1 MPTYKI
7 LFVGLGKMGFHMA
20 GYLSKNK
27 NFKLFV
33 FNRTKSVEH
42 KWKKKFIAESYNF
55 KNDIKFDF
63 IISCLKDDH
72 AVNSFFNKFVKS
84 SNFHKNSIIID
95 HSTISLKQIDLLS
108 KLFKQRK
115 IKFLDAPI
123 TGGEEG
129 AKKASLSVMV
139 GGTKPNF
146 NKSKRIISSYSK
158 SITHMGKLGS
168 GQLTKFTNQILICG
182 ILYSISEAYL
192 FSKKNKLDQKKIF
205 NAIKNGA
212 ANSWQFTNRYPT
224 LTKNKFNFG
233 FSTELMTKDLKYVL
247 QQAEKSKL
255 KLNLT
260 KNVYKKYKSL
270 QNTIYKKYDTSSLV
284 KSFNNQ

>member
-27 NFKLFV
+27 NCKLFV

-42 KWKKKFIAESYNF
+42 KWKKKFIADSYNF

-72 AVNSFFNKFVKS
+72 AVNSFYNKFVKT

-95 HSTISLKQIDLLS
+95 HSTISLRQIDLLS
-108 KLFKQRK
+108 RTFKQRK
-115 IKFLDAPI
+115 VKFLDAPI

-129 AKKASLSVMV
+129 AKNGSLSVMV
-139 GGTKPNF
+139 GGTEPNF

-192 FSKKNKLDQKKIF
+192 FSKKNNLDQKKIY

-224 LTKNKFNFG
+224 LIKNKFNFG

-247 QQAEKSKL
+247 QQAKKN
-255 KLNLT
+255 KINLNLT
-260 KNVYKKYKSL
+260 KSVFKKYKSL

-284 KSFNNQ
+284 KSFND

>member
-63 IISCLKDDH
+63 IISCLKDDN
-72 AVNSFFNKFVKS
+72 AVNSFFNKFVKT

-95 HSTISLKQIDLLS
+95 HSTISLRQIDLLS
-108 KLFKQRK
+108 RIFKQRK
-115 IKFLDAPI
+115 VKFLDAPI

-129 AKKASLSVMV
+129 AKKGSLSVMV
-139 GGTKPNF
+139 GGTEPNF
-146 NKSKRIISSYSK
+146 NKSKSIISSYSK

-192 FSKKNKLDQKKIF
+192 FSKKNNLDQKKIF

-247 QQAEKSKL
+247 QQAKKTKL
-255 KLNLT
+255 NLNLT
-260 KNVYKKYKSL
+260 KSVFKKYKSL

-284 KSFNNQ
+284 KSFNDR

>member
-63 IISCLKDDH
+63 IISCLKDDN
-72 AVNSFFNKFVKS
+72 AVNSFFNKFVKT

-95 HSTISLKQIDLLS
+95 HSTISLRQIDLLS
-108 KLFKQRK
+108 RLFKQRK
-115 IKFLDAPI
+115 VKFLDAPI

-129 AKKASLSVMV
+129 AKKGSLSVMV

-192 FSKKNKLDQKKIF
+192 FSKKNNLDQKKIF

-247 QQAEKSKL
+247 QQAKKSKL
-255 KLNLT
+255 NLNLT
-260 KNVYKKYKSL
+260 KSVFKKYKSL

-284 KSFNNQ
+284 KSFND

>member
-33 FNRTKSVEH
+33 FNRTKSVEN

-72 AVNSFFNKFVKS
+72 AVNSFFNKFVKT

-95 HSTISLKQIDLLS
+95 HSTISLRQIDLLS
-108 KLFKQRK
+108 RICKQRK
-115 IKFLDAPI
+115 VKFLDAPI

-129 AKKASLSVMV
+129 AKKGSLSVMV
-139 GGTKPNF
+139 GGTEPNF
-146 NKSKRIISSYSK
+146 NKSKKIISSYSK
-158 SITHMGKLGS
+158 STTHMGKLGS

-192 FSKKNKLDQKKIF
+192 FSKKNNLDQKKIF

-224 LTKNKFNFG
+224 LIKNKFNFG

-247 QQAEKSKL
+247 QQAKKNKL
-255 KLNLT
+255 NLNLT
-260 KNVYKKYKSL
+260 KSVFNKYKSL
-270 QNTIYKKYDTSSLV
+270 QNTVYKKYDTSSLV
-284 KSFNNQ
+284 KSFNDR

>member
-63 IISCLKDDH
+63 IISCLKDDN
-72 AVNSFFNKFVKS
+72 AVNIFFNKFLKT

-95 HSTISLKQIDLLS
+95 HSTISLRQIDLLS
-108 KLFKQRK
+108 KSFNQRK
-115 IKFLDAPI
+115 VKFLDAPI

-129 AKKASLSVMV
+129 AKKGSLSVMV
-139 GGTKPNF
+139 GGNKPDF
-146 NKSKRIISSYSK
+146 NKSKSIISSYSK

-192 FSKKNKLDQKKIF
+192 FSKKNNLDQKKIF

-247 QQAEKSKL
+247 QQAKKSKL
-255 KLNLT
+255 NLNLT
-260 KNVYKKYKSL
+260 KSVFKKYKSL

-284 KSFNNQ
+284 KSFNDL

>member
-72 AVNSFFNKFVKS
+72 AVNSFFYKFVKT

-95 HSTISLKQIDLLS
+95 HSTISLRQIDSLS

-115 IKFLDAPI
+115 VKFLDAPI

-129 AKKASLSVMV
+129 AKKGTLSVMV
-139 GGTKPNF
+139 GGTEPNF
-146 NKSKRIISSYSK
+146 NKSKKIISTYSK
-158 SITHMGKLGS
+158 STTHMGKLGS

-182 ILYSISEAYL
+182 ILYSMSEAYL
-192 FSKKNKLDQKKIF
+192 FSKKNNLDQKKIF

-247 QQAEKSKL
+247 QQAKKSKL
-255 KLNLT
+255 NLNLT
-260 KNVYKKYKSL
+260 KSVFKKYKSL
-270 QNTIYKKYDTSSLV
+270 QNTIYKNYDTSSLI
-284 KSFNNQ
+284 KSFNDR

>member
-72 AVNSFFNKFVKS
+72 AVNSFFNKFIKT

-95 HSTISLKQIDLLS
+95 HSTISLRQIDLLS
-108 KLFKQRK
+108 RSFKQRK
-115 IKFLDAPI
+115 IGFLDAPI

-129 AKKASLSVMV
+129 AKKGSLSVMV

-146 NKSKRIISSYSK
+146 NKSKRIISSYSN
-158 SITHMGKLGS
+158 SLTHMGKLGS

-192 FSKKNKLDQKKIF
+192 FSKKNNLNQKKIF

-284 KSFNNQ
+284 KSLNDQ

>member
-72 AVNSFFNKFVKS
+72 AVNSFFNKFVKT

-95 HSTISLKQIDLLS
+95 HSTISLRQIDLLS
-108 KLFKQRK
+108 RLFKQRK
-115 IKFLDAPI
+115 VKFLDAPI

-129 AKKASLSVMV
+129 AKKGSLSVMV

-192 FSKKNKLDQKKIF
+192 FSKKNNLDQKKIF

-247 QQAEKSKL
+247 QQAKKSKL
-255 KLNLT
+255 NLNLT
-260 KNVYKKYKSL
+260 KSVFKKYKSL

-284 KSFNNQ
+284 KSFNDR

>member
-33 FNRTKSVEH
+33 YNRTKSVEH
-42 KWKKKFIAESYNF
+42 IWKKKFIAESYNF

-63 IISCLKDDH
+63 IISCLKDDN
-72 AVNSFFNKFVKS
+72 AVNSFFNKFVKT

-95 HSTISLKQIDLLS
+95 HSTISLRQIDLLS
-108 KLFKQRK
+108 RSFKQTK
-115 IKFLDAPI
+115 VKFIDAPI

-129 AKKASLSVMV
+129 AKKGSLSVMV
-139 GGTKPNF
+139 GGTELNF
-146 NKSKRIISSYSK
+146 NKSKSIISSYSK
-158 SITHMGKLGS
+158 SITHMGKLGT

-192 FSKKNKLDQKKIF
+192 FSKKNNLDQKKIF

-224 LTKNKFNFG
+224 LIKNKFNFG

-247 QQAEKSKL
+247 QQAKKT
-255 KLNLT
+255 KLNLSLT
-260 KNVYKKYKSL
+260 KSVFKKYKSL

-284 KSFNNQ
+284 KSFNDR

>member
-1 MPTYKI
+1 MQTYKI

-33 FNRTKSVEH
+33 FNRTKSVEL
-42 KWKKKFIAESYNF
+42 KWKKQFIAESYNF
-55 KNDIKFDF
+55 KNNIKFDF

-72 AVNSFFNKFVKS
+72 AVNSFFNKFIKT

-95 HSTISLKQIDLLS
+95 HSTISLRQINVLS
-108 KLFKQRK
+108 QLFKQK
-115 IKFLDAPI
+115 KVKFLDAPI

-129 AKKASLSVMV
+129 AKKGTLSVMV
-139 GGTKPNF
+139 GGSEPNF
-146 NKSKRIISSYSK
+146 NKSKKIISPYSK

-247 QQAEKSKL
+247 QQAKKTKL
-255 KLNLT
+255 NLNLT
-260 KNVYKKYKSL
+260 KSVFKKYKSL

-284 KSFNNQ
+284 KSFNDL

>member
-1 MPTYKI
+1 MQTYNI

-55 KNDIKFDF
+55 QNDIKFDF
-63 IISCLKDDH
+63 IISCLKDDN
-72 AVNSFFNKFVKS
+72 AVNTFFNKFVKT
-84 SNFHKNSIIID
+84 SNFHINSIIID
-95 HSTISLKQIDLLS
+95 HSTISLRQIDLLS
-108 KLFKQRK
+108 KTFKQRK

-129 AKKASLSVMV
+129 AKKGSLSVMV
-139 GGTKPNF
+139 GGTELNF
-146 NKSKRIISSYSK
+146 NKSKKIISSYSK

-182 ILYSISEAYL
+182 ILYSMSEAYL
-192 FSKKNKLDQKKIF
+192 FSKKNNLDQKKIF

-247 QQAEKSKL
+247 QQAEKSNL
-255 KLNLT
+255 NLNLT
-260 KNVYKKYKSL
+260 KSVFKKYKSL

-284 KSFNNQ
+284 KSFNDL

>member
-63 IISCLKDDH
+63 IISCLKDDN
-72 AVNSFFNKFVKS
+72 AVNSFFNKFVKT

-95 HSTISLKQIDLLS
+95 HSTISLRQIDLLS
-108 KLFKQRK
+108 RLFKQRK
-115 IKFLDAPI
+115 VKFLDAPI

-129 AKKASLSVMV
+129 AKKGSLSVMV
-139 GGTKPNF
+139 GGTEPNF

-224 LTKNKFNFG
+224 LN
-233 FSTELMTKDLKYVL
+233 
-247 QQAEKSKL
+247 
-255 KLNLT
+255 
-260 KNVYKKYKSL
+260 
-270 QNTIYKKYDTSSLV
+270 
-284 KSFNNQ
+284 

>member
-63 IISCLKDDH
+63 IISCLKDDN
-72 AVNSFFNKFVKS
+72 AVNSFFNKFVKT

-95 HSTISLKQIDLLS
+95 HSTISLRQIDLLS
-108 KLFKQRK
+108 RSFKQRK
-115 IKFLDAPI
+115 VKFLDAPI

-129 AKKASLSVMV
+129 AKKGSLSVMV

-192 FSKKNKLDQKKIF
+192 FSKKNNLDQKKIF

-247 QQAEKSKL
+247 QQAKKSKL
-255 KLNLT
+255 NLNLT
-260 KNVYKKYKSL
+260 KSVFKKYKSL

-284 KSFNNQ
+284 KSFND

>member
-33 FNRTKSVEH
+33 FNRTKSVER

-55 KNDIKFDF
+55 KNNIKFDF

-72 AVNSFFNKFVKS
+72 AVNSFFNKFIKT

-95 HSTISLKQIDLLS
+95 HSTISLRQVDILS
-108 KLFKQRK
+108 RSFKQREV
-115 IKFLDAPI
+115 KFLDAPI

-129 AKKASLSVMV
+129 AKKGSLSVMV
-139 GGTKPNF
+139 GGTEPNF

-158 SITHMGKLGS
+158 SVTHMGKLGS

-192 FSKKNKLDQKKIF
+192 FSKKNNLDQKKIF

-247 QQAEKSKL
+247 QQAKKTKL
-255 KLNLT
+255 NLNLT
-260 KNVYKKYKSL
+260 KSVFKKYKSL
-270 QNTIYKKYDTSSLV
+270 QNTIYKKYDTSSLI
-284 KSFNNQ
+284 KSFNDL

>member
-33 FNRTKSVEH
+33 FNRTKSVES

-72 AVNSFFNKFVKS
+72 AVNSFFNKFVKT

-95 HSTISLKQIDLLS
+95 HSTISLRQIDILS
-108 KLFKQRK
+108 RLCNQRI

-129 AKKASLSVMV
+129 AKKGSLSVMV
-139 GGTKPNF
+139 GGTKLNF

-192 FSKKNKLDQKKIF
+192 FSKKNKLDQNKIF

-247 QQAEKSKL
+247 QQAKKNKL
-255 KLNLT
+255 NLNLT
-260 KNVYKKYKSL
+260 KSVFKKYKSL
-270 QNTIYKKYDTSSLV
+270 QNTIYKKYDTSSLI
-284 KSFNNQ
+284 KSFNDQ

>member
-72 AVNSFFNKFVKS
+72 AVNSFFNKFLKT

-95 HSTISLKQIDLLS
+95 HSTISLRQIDLLS
-108 KLFKQRK
+108 RSFKQRK
-115 IKFLDAPI
+115 IRFLDAPI

-129 AKKASLSVMV
+129 AKKGSLSVMV
-139 GGTKPNF
+139 GGSKSNF

-192 FSKKNKLDQKKIF
+192 FSKKNNLDQKKIF

-247 QQAEKSKL
+247 QQAKKSKL
-255 KLNLT
+255 NLNLT
-260 KNVYKKYKSL
+260 KSVFKKYKSL

-284 KSFNNQ
+284 KSFNDR

>member
-72 AVNSFFNKFVKS
+72 AVNSFFNKFIKT

-95 HSTISLKQIDLLS
+95 HSTISLRQIDLLS
-108 KLFKQRK
+108 RIFKQRK
-115 IKFLDAPI
+115 VKFLDAPI

-129 AKKASLSVMV
+129 AKKGSLSVMI

-158 SITHMGKLGS
+158 SLTHIGKLGS

-192 FSKKNKLDQKKIF
+192 FSKKNNLDQKKIF

-212 ANSWQFTNRYPT
+212 ASSWQFTNRYLT

-255 KLNLT
+255 NLNLT
-260 KNVYKKYKSL
+260 KSVFKKYKSL
-270 QNTIYKKYDTSSLV
+270 QNTIYKKYDTSSLI
-284 KSFNNQ
+284 KSFNDQ

>member
-1 MPTYKI
+1 MQIYKI

-33 FNRTKSVEH
+33 FNRTKSVEQ
-42 KWKKKFIAESYNF
+42 KWKKKFIAESYNS

-63 IISCLKDDH
+63 IISCLKDDN
-72 AVNSFFNKFVKS
+72 AVNSFFSNFVKT

-95 HSTISLKQIDLLS
+95 HSTVSLRQIDILS
-108 KLFKQRK
+108 RSFKQK
-115 IKFLDAPI
+115 KVKFLDAPI

-129 AKKASLSVMV
+129 AKKGSLSVMV
-139 GGTKPNF
+139 GGTTPNF

-168 GQLTKFTNQILICG
+168 GQLAKFTNQILICG

-192 FSKKNKLDQKKIF
+192 FSKKNNLDQKKIF

-247 QQAEKSKL
+247 QQAKKNNL

-260 KNVYKKYKSL
+260 KSVFKKYKSL
-270 QNTIYKKYDTSSLV
+270 QNTIYKKYDTSSLI
-284 KSFNNQ
+284 KSFNDQ

>member
-33 FNRTKSVEH
+33 FNRTKSVEF

-63 IISCLKDDH
+63 IISCLKDDN
-72 AVNSFFNKFVKS
+72 AVNTFFNKFVKT

-95 HSTISLKQIDLLS
+95 HSTISLRQIDILS
-108 KLFKQRK
+108 RLCNQRI

-129 AKKASLSVMV
+129 AKKGSLSVMV
-139 GGTKPNF
+139 GGTKLNF

-192 FSKKNKLDQKKIF
+192 FSKKNNLDQKKIF

-247 QQAEKSKL
+247 QQAKKNKL
-255 KLNLT
+255 NLNLT
-260 KNVYKKYKSL
+260 KSVFKKYKSL
-270 QNTIYKKYDTSSLV
+270 QNTIYKKYDTSSLI
-284 KSFNNQ
+284 KSFNDQ

>member
-33 FNRTKSVEH
+33 YNRTKSVEH
-42 KWKKKFIAESYNF
+42 IWKKKFIAESYNF

-72 AVNSFFNKFVKS
+72 AVNSFFNKFVKT
-84 SNFHKNSIIID
+84 SNFQKNSIIID
-95 HSTISLKQIDLLS
+95 HSTISLRQIDLLS
-108 KLFKQRK
+108 RLFKQRK
-115 IKFLDAPI
+115 VKFLDAPI

-129 AKKASLSVMV
+129 AKKGSLSIMV
-139 GGTKPNF
+139 GGTEPNF
-146 NKSKRIISSYSK
+146 NKSKIIISSYSK

-192 FSKKNKLDQKKIF
+192 FSKKNNLDQKKIF

-247 QQAEKSKL
+247 QQAKKSNL
-255 KLNLT
+255 NLNLT
-260 KNVYKKYKSL
+260 KSVFKKYKSL

-284 KSFNNQ
+284 KSFNDR